1 MENHSDAGTSRI
13 SNTVVR
19 VLAIFGFVAVIVIGM
34 WGAVT
39 LARGVPGAFSNL
51 AAAFVSLTSVFV
63 PAGETI
69 TVSAPSLT
77 VQAGTPITLSWTH
90 EKQNAQGS
98 YTFRYDCVDGA
109 YFASPTASGQDATVY
124 CNVPF
129 NFLNSHD
136 SVTLTPFSTK
146 NRFTDVTVYI
156 DFTPNGSSAA
166 TVTGKTTLTI
176 ENDNFATSPGTTTPT
191 TPSQPATPPTH
202 TLTPGQTTSQTYP
215 LSGGIPVSN
224 PNGSVDL
231 TAKILEVGVVD
242 KSTGQFISSSTPSR
256 SATANSGQY
265 RLAVRFVIENDGT
278 KTSPQFDF
286 NAVLPTLPLYIFS
299 SPMQQALAPGDRIEF
314 TLGFDSFNAA
324 GDGQIT
330 VNVDPAGRI
339 NELNKTNNI
348 VHYTVVTMP

>member
-1 MENHSDAGTSRI
+1 
-13 SNTVVR
+13 
-19 VLAIFGFVAVIVIGM
+19 
-34 WGAVT
+34 
-39 LARGVPGAFSNL
+39 
-51 AAAFVSLTSVFV
+51 
-63 PAGETI
+63 
-69 TVSAPSLT
+69 
-77 VQAGTPITLSWTH
+77 
-90 EKQNAQGS
+90 
-98 YTFRYDCVDGA
+98 
-109 YFASPTASGQDATVY
+109 
-124 CNVPF
+124 VPF
-129 NFLNSHD
+129 NFLNSND
-136 SVTLTPFSTK
+136 SVTLTPFSSK
-146 NRFTDVTVYI
+146 NRFTDVSVYI

-166 TVTGKTTLTI
+166 TVTGKTALTI
-176 ENDNFATSPGTTTPT
+176 ENDNFATSPGATGTT
-191 TPSQPATPPTH
+191 SQPSTPPPTH
-202 TLTPGQTTSQTYP
+202 TVTPGSQTSQTYP

-265 RLAVRFVIENDGT
+265 RLAVRFAIENDGT

-330 VNVDPAGRI
+330 VNVDPSGRI
-339 NELNKTNNI
+339 NEQNKTNNI
-348 VHYTVVTMP
+348 VHYTVVTVQ